1 MDHFF
6 NQGKEGYL
14 MFPIA
19 INDGNLELP
28 KDDIIY
34 IIAKE
39 GIFLKKKL
47 DILESIVP
55 VQNISFLQS
64 INTMARM
71 NIPKI
76 PGDVIT
82 RVILFFREIY
92 KIHRSEAI
100 VLIFYNK
107 IKKKFKM
114 VPPFQKVSGGSLDY
128 TRTITVEGF
137 DVIGTIHSHG
147 MMSAFHSGT
156 DQHDEKSFDGLHIT
170 IGNVDEKFVSMSTS
184 IVSNGSRF
192 IVDTIEYMDGLK
204 KEIDIDTVEERSYG
218 KTYTWDSDLQKM
230 IEKENTYK
238 VKKFDKRFS
247 PMPSKESISFNK
259 EWLKRVEKQSYTV
272 SYPYRHHWGNSIYSH
287 GYGMIDDVDAW
298 EDYFKKMRGDYTP
311 AGFTYNSKDDNKTKK
326 LETDKSKEMKPNETV
341 IKDEDDFNPCES
353 CVFRDSKIDWVIE
366 QITQGKEDEYD
377 ENKLTDHFV
386 VDDLQVIENQKGESY
401 LQEDQKAIQEE
412 VLRQIDEE
420 EAMFQ
425 IEESKTV
432 EMIPEPDKKAIPLTS
447 RFGGL
452 LRYLVHRKEG
462 T

>member
-1 MDHFF
+1 
-6 NQGKEGYL
+6 

-19 INDGNLELP
+19 INDGVLELP
-28 KDDIIY
+28 KDDIVY

-76 PGDVIT
+76 PADVIA

-107 IKKKFKM
+107 DKRKFKM
-114 VPPFQKVSGGSLDY
+114 LPPFQKVSGGSLDY
-128 TRTITVEGF
+128 NRTITVEGY
-137 DVIGTIHSHG
+137 DMIGTIHSHG
-147 MMSAFHSGT
+147 CMSAFHSGT

-170 IGNVDEKFVSMSTS
+170 IGSVDEELVSISTS
-184 IVSNGSRF
+184 IVSNGTRF
-192 IVDTIEYMDGLK
+192 IVETLDYMELK
-204 KEIDIDTVEERSYG
+204 KEVDIDEVEERSYG
-218 KTYTWDSDLQKM
+218 KVFTWDSDLKKM
-230 IEKENTYK
+230 VEKENTYK
-238 VKKFDKRFS
+238 VKKYDKRFS
-247 PMPSKESISFNK
+247 PMPSKENISFNK

-272 SYPYRHHWGNSIYSH
+272 TFPYRHHWKPGEGNYGYYGYGY
-287 GYGMIDDVDAW
+287 GYGMLDDGEAW
-298 EDYFKKMRGDYTP
+298 EEYFKRIRGDRTP
-311 AGFTYNSKDDNKTKK
+311 AGYTYNGKDDDKNKI
-326 LETDKSKEMKPNETV
+326 ETDKPKEMKPVETV

-353 CVFRDSKIDWVIE
+353 CVFRDSKIDWVID
-366 QITQGKEDEYD
+366 QITTGKEDEYD
-377 ENKLTDHFV
+377 ENKLSDHHV
-386 VDDLQVIENQKGESY
+386 VDDLQVIESEKGEIY
-401 LQEDQKAIQEE
+401 LEEDQRAIQEE
-412 VLRQIDEE
+412 VMRQLEE
-420 EAMFQ
+420 KTDIQEQLIKQA
-425 IEESKTV
+425 EEPKV
-432 EMIPEPDKKAIPLTS
+432 EMIPEPGKKSIPITS

-452 LRYLVHRKEG
+452 LRFFVHRKEG

>member
-1 MDHFF
+1 
-6 NQGKEGYL
+6 

-28 KDDIIY
+28 KDDIMY

-76 PGDVIT
+76 PADVIT

-92 KIHRSEAI
+92 KMHRSEAI

-170 IGNVDEKFVSMSTS
+170 IGNVDEKFVSISTS

-247 PMPSKESISFNK
+247 PIPSKENISFNK
-259 EWLKRVEKQSYTV
+259 EWLKRVEKQSYVYNT
-272 SYPYRHHWGNSIYSH
+272 SSYRHHWSGYY
-287 GYGMIDDVDAW
+287 GYGVLDDGAAW
-298 EDYFKKMRGDYTP
+298 EDYFKRIRGEQTP
-311 AGFTYNSKDDNKTKK
+311 AGFKFEKPSIVTKDDIK
-326 LETDKSKEMKPNETV
+326 DKQEDMKPTETI

-353 CVFRDSKIDWVIE
+353 CVFRDSKIDWVID
-366 QITQGKEDEYD
+366 QITQGTEDEYD
-377 ENKLTDHFV
+377 EEKLSTNYI
-386 VDDLQVIENQKGESY
+386 VDDLQVIESQKGESY
-401 LQEDQKAIQEE
+401 LKEDQKAIQEE
-412 VLRQIDEE
+412 
-420 EAMFQ
+420 AMRQ
-425 IEESKTV
+425 IEEPKTV
-432 EMIPEPDKKAIPLTS
+432 EMIPEPDKKSIPLTS